1 MTEPTTEAGRRHLA
15 DDITAYEGE
24 YNEVSAEVRAD
35 MATSIAD
42 IEAEARADAV
52 AAWLAS
58 EDAERLFD
66 DAARMERASRA
77 GNVGYDAG
85 QFIRHRI
92 LAALRENPDD

>member
-1 MTEPTTEAGRRHLA
+1 MTKRSAEPTTKRGRRLVTEWRGPFA
-15 DDITAYEGE
+15 DEDHAAAVVGL
-24 YNEVSAEVRAD
+24 
-35 MATSIAD
+35 

-52 AAWLAS
+52 ATWLAS